1 MRLHITAPLTVAVDV
16 DGILSLRADDAT
28 GSFGILPGHADFLTS
43 LTISVVSWTESDGTR
58 HFCAVR
64 RGVLSVTGGSE
75 IAIATREAVPGNDLA
90 TLDETILARFRA
102 DTEAERAERA
112 DSTRLQLNAIRQI
125 VSHLRPAGRGGSAN
139 FS

>member
-1 MRLHITAPLTVAVDV
+1 MKLRITTPLTAAVDV

-28 GSFGILPGHADFLTS
+28 GSFGILPGYADFLTS
-43 LTISVVSWTESDGTR
+43 LTISVVSWKESDGTL

-64 RGVLSVTGGSE
+64 RGVLSVTDGSE

-90 TLDETILARFRA
+90 TLDGTILARFRA
-102 DTEAERAERA
+102 DTEAERVERT

-125 VSHLRPAGRGGSAN
+125 VSHLRPTGRGGSAN
-139 FS
+139 FA

>member
-1 MRLHITAPLTVAVDV
+1 MKLRITTPLTVAVDV
-16 DGILSLRADDAT
+16 DGILSLRADDLT
-28 GSFGILPGHADFLTS
+28 GSFGILPGYADFLTS
-43 LTISVVSWTESDGTR
+43 LTISVVSWKESDGTLL
-58 HFCAVR
+58 FCAVR

-90 TLDETILARFRA
+90 TLDELILARFRA
-102 DTEAERAERA
+102 NTEAERVERT

>member
-1 MRLHITAPLTVAVDV
+1 MRLRITTPLTVAVDV
-16 DGILSLRADDAT
+16 DGILSLRAEDAS
-28 GSFGILPGHADFLTS
+28 GNFGILPGFADFLTS
-43 LTISVVSWTESDGTR
+43 LTISVVSWKAGDGTQ

-64 RGVLSVTGGSE
+64 RGVLSVTGGRE
-75 IAIATREAVPGNDLA
+75 VAIATREAVPGNDLA

-125 VSHLRPAGRGGSAN
+125 VSHLGTAGRGGSAN